1 MLEKRDKQQSIYS
14 IIYNKIPDDHLL
26 KKIDRA
32 VDFSFVNDMFEDS
45 YCKYYGRPAKE
56 PEMMI
61 KLLILQYLYKL
72 SDREVIRNSNLN
84 IAYMWFLGINPEEDL
99 PDPSLLA
106 KFRTGRLK
114 KISIDQIMEKI
125 IKQCIDNGIIKETK
139 VSIDSTHTETNTKK
153 KVPERIMKHLARK
166 IIKEVKK
173 SAPEIENDINTEI
186 PNYKEIEDHKIAKET
201 MKNYLT
207 QMIKTVKQKLD
218 SMIEEK
224 TELLGIIEEA
234 KEILEDPKFIQQKG
248 IRSLIDKD
256 ARVGRKSKTDSFYG
270 FKTEMTMLAE
280 EKIILTA
287 RVNDGAYVDG
297 KDIQTHLDKIK
308 NIGVKV
314 EEFYGD
320 KAYFRGAIL
329 ESLEKENITPYIP
342 VSASAYKINEDRY
355 SYNKDADIWMC
366 KMGNESE
373 KKKYFSYKTGRK
385 GYKYYFKKEVCKS
398 CSIRN
403 ECIGEKRARYILV
416 VALSTPKLYEYS
428 QKQKTPEFLK
438 KFKSRASIENKNAE
452 LKVLHGMAKARG
464 FGLKSVETQVKL
476 TVLAVN
482 LKRIAKLFSE
492 KLHYFLDILA
502 YLIKSEEI
510 YTSSVNAIEKTGLFQ
525 QFRTVLLVTTTRY
538 QRR

>member
-538 QRR
+538 QSR